1 MKSPV
6 IPRAVPLSTEYPQ
19 GCTQAGG
26 IARVGAAGR
35 GATRLGPASRYA
47 STIDSLTV
55 ASFNMH
61 GGLDVRG
68 RPYDVPAAIGGLD
81 AAVICLQE
89 DWIPARAAVRA
100 GPDPV
105 AAAGRALGVAL
116 HRAQL
121 GMPEGPSGVGSG
133 RLCISVLT
141 ALPVIS
147 YEVITLGRGP
157 GDALPRVAQ
166 VLVLELPAGRLLRL
180 VNCHLTFSVASPLQL
195 RRLWRPLRS
204 DPVPTVI
211 AGDLNMPAVVARR
224 FAGLTELVRGA
235 TFPAHQPVLQLDHLL
250 VSGGIQAGSGTV
262 LPAVGSDHLPVRA
275 QLLAV
280 RGLRWA

>member
-1 MKSPV
+1 MYTSWGYRARRAARRRRHEPRHSP
-6 IPRAVPLSTEYPQ
+6 
-19 GCTQAGG
+19 
-26 IARVGAAGR
+26 
-35 GATRLGPASRYA
+35 RYA
-47 STIDSLTV
+47 STIDALTV

-68 RPYDVPAAIGGLD
+68 EPYDVPAAIEAFD

-89 DWIPARAAVRA
+89 DWIPAEAAARA

-121 GMPEGPSGVGSG
+121 GVPGGPSGVGSG

-147 YEVITLGRGP
+147 YEVLPLGQGP
-157 GDALPRVAQ
+157 GDTLPRMAQ
-166 VLVLELPAGRLLRL
+166 VVMLELPSRGLLRL
-180 VNCHLTFSVASPLQL
+180 INCHLTFSVASPLQL
-195 RRLWRPLRS
+195 RKLWRPLRS

-211 AGDLNMPAVVARR
+211 AGDLNMPALVARR
-224 FAGLTELVRGA
+224 FGGLTELVRGP
-235 TFPAHQPVLQLDHLL
+235 TFPAHQPVLQLDHVL
-250 VSGGIQAGSGTV
+250 VSGGIRAGSGTV

-275 QLLAV
+275 QLLGV
-280 RGLRWA
+280 RGRRWA

>member
-1 MKSPV
+1 
-6 IPRAVPLSTEYPQ
+6 
-19 GCTQAGG
+19 
-26 IARVGAAGR
+26 
-35 GATRLGPASRYA
+35 
-47 STIDSLTV
+47 
-55 ASFNMH
+55 MH

-68 RPYDVPAAIGGLD
+68 DPYDVQAAIGGLD

-89 DWIPARAAVRA
+89 DWIPAGAAAQA

-121 GMPEGPSGVGSG
+121 GMPVGPSGVGPG
-133 RLCISVLT
+133 RLCVSVLT

-157 GDALPRVAQ
+157 GDTLPRVAQ
-166 VLVLELPAGRLLRL
+166 VVMLELPAGGLLRL
-180 VNCHLTFSVASPLQL
+180 VHCHLTFSVASPLQL

-211 AGDLNMPAVVARR
+211 AGDLNMPALVARR
-224 FAGLTELVRGA
+224 FGGLTELVRGP
-235 TFPAHQPVLQLDHLL
+235 TYPAHQPVLQLDHVL
-250 VSGGIQAGSGTV
+250 VSGGIRAGSGTV

-275 QLLAV
+275 QLLTV
-280 RGLRWA
+280 RARRWA

>member
-6 IPRAVPLSTEYPQ
+6 IPRAVPLSTGYPQ

-26 IARVGAAGR
+26 IARVGKPGR
-35 GATRLGPASRYA
+35 GPTNLRTPRYA
-47 STIDSLTV
+47 STIDALTV

-61 GGLDVRG
+61 GGRDVQG
-68 RPYDVPAAIGGLD
+68 KPYDVPTAIGRLN

-89 DWIPARAAVRA
+89 DRIPAGVTERARPDAVA
-100 GPDPV
+100 T
-105 AAAGRALGVAL
+105 AGRALGLAL
-116 HRAQL
+116 HRAPL
-121 GMPEGPSGVGSG
+121 GVPAGASRDGSG
-133 RLCISVLT
+133 RMCISVLT

-147 YEVITLGRGP
+147 YEVIALGRGP
-157 GDALPRVAQ
+157 GDTLPRVAQ
-166 VLVLELPAGRLLRL
+166 VVLLELPAGGLLRL

-211 AGDLNMPAVVARR
+211 AGDLNMPALVARR
-224 FAGLTELVRGA
+224 FGGLTELVRGP
-235 TFPAHQPVLQLDHLL
+235 TFPAHQPVLQLDHVL
-250 VSGGIQAGSGTV
+250 VSASIRAGSGAV

-275 QLLAV
+275 QLLGV
-280 RGLRWA
+280 RGPRWA

>member
-6 IPRAVPLSTEYPQ
+6 IPRAVPLSTGHPQ

-26 IARVGAAGR
+26 IAYVGKPER
-35 GATRLGPASRYA
+35 GTTSPGTACRYA
-47 STIDSLTV
+47 SIIDALTV

-68 RPYDVPAAIGGLD
+68 EPYDVPAAIKGFD

-89 DWIPARAAVRA
+89 DWIPVGVAVRA
-100 GPDPV
+100 EPDPV
-105 AAAGRALGVAL
+105 ATAGRMLGVEL
-116 HRAQL
+116 RRARL
-121 GMPEGPSGVGSG
+121 GTPAGPSGVGSG

-147 YEVITLGRGP
+147 YEVIALGRGP
-157 GDALPRVAQ
+157 GDTLPRVAQ
-166 VLVLELPAGRLLRL
+166 VVLLELPAGGLLRL

-211 AGDLNMPAVVARR
+211 AGDLNMPALVARR
-224 FAGLTELVRGA
+224 FGGLTELIREP
-235 TFPAHQPVLQLDHLL
+235 TFPAHRPVLQLDHVL

-275 QLLAV
+275 QLLGV
-280 RGLRWA
+280 RRRSWA